1 MHSLA
6 PADRGSP
13 VLALNSLE
21 GRGKVTEKIRNL
33 EERSYI
39 VVEHGYMLKEQGY
52 SSGRFWW
59 PLHLH
64 GSQSA
69 REA

>member
-21 GRGKVTEKIRNL
+21 GRGKVSEKIRNL

-39 VVEHGYMLKEQGY
+39 LVEGGNMVEKKQENKYE
-52 SSGRFWW
+52 
-59 PLHLH
+59 
-64 GSQSA
+64 
-69 REA
+69 